1 MVYLG
6 VGMSPVHRRGH
17 GESVFACASTREEQ
31 GKPSKDARRG
41 RCHPLDAGFWPL
53 WMTPLPRNNSSKVQ
67 SPTLVRLPSP
77 NRYMAVARFC
87 FCKNNKRTI
96 DRFSIVRSLMMMSLV
111 RSCRNKKYMCLS
123 VFPCMS
129 IACSN
134 SLMHA
139 LCAAVTTSFC
149 PRHPAH

>member
-1 MVYLG
+1 MIILLCSY
-6 VGMSPVHRRGH
+6 
-17 GESVFACASTREEQ
+17 
-31 GKPSKDARRG
+31 
-41 RCHPLDAGFWPL
+41 
-53 WMTPLPRNNSSKVQ
+53 RNNFFHFFLFRCFPQ
-67 SPTLVRLPSP
+67 FLLRANLCTLFLIPECTLLS
-77 NRYMAVARFC
+77 
-87 FCKNNKRTI
+87 
-96 DRFSIVRSLMMMSLV
+96 FSIVRSLMMMSFI

-149 PRHPAH
+149 HRHPAL